1 MARLTHRLE
10 MEMRTLRLALSGLL
24 LAGVAACTTT
34 PGANPGQSATTPS
47 PPPCPVGS
55 WTTTGVTSNATAGGV
70 TLSFDGG
77 SGVKVTID
85 KDGKVKADF
94 SGMKPVVF
102 STQIAATPV
111 KGEISYQGSEDGTV
125 DLSATDSPNTPATA
139 TGGSGGTG
147 GSAAPT
153 TTPTGTGSGAGKA
166 WHPTGK

>member
-77 SGVKVTID
+77 SGVKVTVGD
-85 KDGKVKADF
+85 DGKVKADF

-102 STQIAATPV
+102 STQLAATPV
-111 KGEISYQGSEDGTV
+111 KGEVSYQGSEDGSV

-139 TGGSGGTG
+139 TGGSGG
-147 GSAAPT
+147 SAAPT
-153 TTPTGTGSGAGKA
+153 TSTGSGGGAGKA
-166 WHPTGK
+166 